1 MPTRTTDTQTY
12 QNQSIQCAK
21 FVSAEPFCWKAVK
34 VVQSNTDYWFQFVAK
49 GSADATITIQVGNI
63 VKTQAIT
70 TDWTRYVIDF
80 PSITNAVDSLYIGFP
95 AGTYWVY
102 NVQLEPAQTP
112 SAWRPAPED
121 AEDYA
126 DKAAQQAVDAQTQL
140 DIFNKLTNNGQAQ
153 GIYILDGQ
161 LYINGSYIASKT
173 ITGDKIFG
181 GEITGI
187 TMNIGDGVFV
197 IDANGQV
204 TAANIN
210 ITGGTV
216 QIDTEG
222 ALAQNKIILRH
233 TWAGTEKSVMISG
246 DHIIYSSGENKIQ
259 IIGDQISITK
269 GTGANVKQVALI
281 DNVSGL
287 AGVKLWD
294 TDGVKKFDAFGS
306 GVATIYDANGK
317 RRSQW
322 KYNGIIFY
330 DTDGTTIV
338 KQL

>member
-12 QNQSIQCAK
+12 HDQSIQCAK

-126 DKAAQQAVDAQTQL
+126 DQAAKQAVDDQTQL
-140 DIFNKLTNNGQAQ
+140 DIFNKLTNNGVAQ
-153 GIYILDGQ
+153 GIYLLDGQ
-161 LYINGSYIASKT
+161 LYINGEYIAAKT
-173 ITGDKIFG
+173 VSGNAIHGGIITGTVI
-181 GEITGI
+181 
-187 TMNIGDGVFV
+187 NIGDGVFV
-197 IDANGQV
+197 VDENGQV

-210 ITGGTV
+210 ITGGTI

-222 ALAQNKIILRH
+222 GTAVNKIILRH
-233 TWAGTEKSVMISG
+233 IWAGIEKSVMVSG
-246 DHIIYSSGENKIQ
+246 DHIIYQSGDNMIQ
-259 IIGDQISITK
+259 ILGDTISITK
-269 GTGANVKQVALI
+269 GSGANIKQVALI
-281 DNVSGL
+281 DNVTGL
-287 AGVKLWD
+287 GSVKLYNGGVKR
-294 TDGVKKFDAFGS
+294 FEAIGS
-306 GVATIYDANGK
+306 GQAIIYDENAK

-322 KYNGIIFY
+322 DYSGIRFYN
-330 DTDGTTIV
+330 TDGTTIT